1 MLERDRGRTKT
12 NNGTDENYFYIKVV
26 KLLFIINVVDVVTRA
41 GIQDAI
47 YSILSILNYFDSN
60 SILHETSSSLLLTI
74 SYNFTQSLSLLIDV
88 SLFYSL
94 NPCLFISLTQSL
106 SLSLTHTISFS
117 PFFTLP
123 IFLSLLLYKFLSL
136 SYSLT
141 TLLFLTFSLFSI
153 LLHTLNMNPEQLIS
167 GSVLSLCLSDY
178 SSSLSL
184 CFSFKSPF
192 VRRYFDADVDS
203 DVGVHAFF

>member
-88 SLFYSL
+88 SLFYAL
-94 NPCLFISLTQSL
+94 NPCLFVSLTQSL
-106 SLSLTHTISFS
+106 SLFNSHNL
-117 PFFTLP
+117 
-123 IFLSLLLYKFLSL
+123 FLSLFYSLNFSL
-136 SYSLT
+136 SF
-141 TLLFLTFSLFSI
+141 TL
-153 LLHTLNMNPEQLIS
+153 
-167 GSVLSLCLSDY
+167 
-178 SSSLSL
+178 
-184 CFSFKSPF
+184 
-192 VRRYFDADVDS
+192 
-203 DVGVHAFF
+203 